1 MPVSESPIHAFL
13 AAMATPDLDA
23 ALSLFAPEP
32 TLGTAFG
39 IEATGLKD
47 VKTELG
53 KYFAELR
60 SAEHDVRSEW
70 HPEPGVWIAELT
82 ATYEL
87 TDFSKRGPYRRAIIV
102 RAEDDGIHELR
113 IFGAHELRLS
123 EGGLTYKDV
132 RGPHGWL
139 PTL

>member
-1 MPVSESPIHAFL
+1 MSDSPIQAFL
-13 AAMATPDLDA
+13 AAMTTPDVDA
-23 ALSLFAPEP
+23 ALSLFAPDAI
-32 TLGTAFG
+32 LGTAFG
-39 IEATGLKD
+39 VEASGLEN

-53 KYFAELR
+53 NYFAELR
-60 SAEHDVRSEW
+60 SAEHDVRAQW
-70 HPEPGVWIAELT
+70 HPEPGVWIAELS

-102 RAEDDGIHELR
+102 RAGDDGIHELR
-113 IFGAHELRLS
+113 IFGAHEPRLS
-123 EGGLTYKDV
+123 DSGLTYQDV